1 MGLIDIDLKNIGGAI
16 SGIREAITGDKI
28 KDPTELAKIDLQLEA
43 LANAAKTGQI
53 EINKIEAANKSLFV
67 AGWRP
72 AIGWVA
78 AVSLALMYIPKA
90 LVMTTVWTTQCYE
103 ILSGADDIA
112 KVILPQ
118 FPEIGTADVIGLVMS
133 MLGMAGL
140 RTYEKKTGVS
150 REK

>member
-16 SGIREAITGDKI
+16 SGIREAITGEKI
-28 KDPTELAKIDLQLEA
+28 KDPTELAKIDLQLQA
-43 LANAAKTGQI
+43 LENAAKTGQI

-112 KVILPQ
+112 KAVLPQ
-118 FPEIGTADVIGLVMS
+118 FPEIGTADVVGLVMS